1 MENSLL
7 KKQRVGI
14 TGGTI
19 KIIAVIVMTLDHF
32 GWMVIDRQLWM
43 RGMVSYPDIATPYYL
58 SAYETLYGLSY
69 SFHIIGR
76 LAFPLFVFLV
86 VEGVHHT
93 RSFKKYFLT
102 MLGFAVLAE
111 VPYNL
116 MYGGKIFAPGGQ
128 NTLFTLLICM
138 TAVYAIRRFGNKWY
152 FALPA
157 AAACAMAAHL
167 LNVDYGFKA
176 VIMACIMEVL
186 FEKKV
191 LGFSLGCAFMGLFN
205 PWEFCCLAAAPLIKL
220 YNGERGLKLKYV
232 FYIYYPLHLVII
244 YIISRLIL

>member
-1 MENSLL
+1 MDKPLL
-7 KKQRVGI
+7 NKSKSGI
-14 TGGTI
+14 SSSTI
-19 KIIAVIVMTLDHF
+19 KIIAVVAMTLDHF
-32 GWMVIDRQLWM
+32 AWMVTDMQLRT
-43 RGMVSYPDIATPYYL
+43 RGMDSYPDLAASYYL
-58 SAYETLYGLSY
+58 SAYENLYTVSY
-69 SFHIIGR
+69 AFHIIGR
-76 LAFPLFVFLV
+76 MAFPLFVFLV

-93 RSFKKYFLT
+93 GNFRRYLGS

-111 VPYNL
+111 IPYNL

-128 NTLFTLLICM
+128 NTLFTLVLCM
-138 TAVYAIRRFGNKWY
+138 IAVYAIEKLRGRWLSAG
-152 FALPA
+152 AIVAVCTLSA
-157 AAACAMAAHL
+157 GL

-220 YNGERGLKLKYV
+220 YNGERGLKLKYM
-232 FYIYYPLHLVII
+232 FYIYYPLHIVII
-244 YIISRLIL
+244 YIIARLVL